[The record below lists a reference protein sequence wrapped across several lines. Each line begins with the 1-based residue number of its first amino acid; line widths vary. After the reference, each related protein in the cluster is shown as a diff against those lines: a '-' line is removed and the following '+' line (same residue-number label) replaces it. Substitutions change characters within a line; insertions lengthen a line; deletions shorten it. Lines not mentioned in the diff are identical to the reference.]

1 MNVKMANVW
10 KFCCE
15 VVLILVVA
23 KETLG
28 GCTQDGLSYKCES
41 EVDGKTTSVG
51 VTLVNCKPPK
61 IKIELTIEAIE
72 LSYEKEFD
80 SSTDI
85 PIPGASLG
93 GLAGLYINVQLKDD
107 SNDNIHIKINL
118 RVKTLIFT
126 ATIPV
131 MDERVAHN
139 DCNEFLAWWYSQSQT
154 IRIVII
160 VGAIALVIALISCCC
175 RCYRRRQRTQFVM
188 APAMSPANIMVVNT
202 SNNMQTT
209 APPPYTSSSKLPY
222 SKLQEY
228 N

>member
-1 MNVKMANVW
+1 MANSFR
-10 KFCCE
+10 FCCE
-15 VVLILVVA
+15 VFFILVVV

-61 IKIELTIEAIE
+61 IKIELTIEA
-72 LSYEKEFD
+72 LGLNYEKEFD

-85 PIPGASLG
+85 PIPGASAG

-107 SNDNIHIKINL
+107 SNDYIHIKINL
-118 RVKTLIFT
+118 KLKAFVTIT
-126 ATIPV
+126 TIPV
-131 MDERVAHN
+131 MDERIGHS

-175 RCYRRRQRTQFVM
+175 CCCCRCRKQTQVVM
-188 APAMSPANIMVVNT
+188 APAVSPANAMVVNT
-202 SNNMQTT
+202 SNNMQMT